1 MKSSAVLNSRQERTA
16 GSTSH
21 FGSSKAVSGSSAI
34 LVGGSS
40 CVFMATPSA
49 DAANHTALQRAPLL
63 DHLVGAGEKH
73 RRNFEPECFGGCQV
87 NYQGETYRLLD
98 RQVFRFGASQNFVNV
113 SGSAAEQVVVIRSIR
128 HQPSR
133 FDVCTSAVHC
143 W

>member
-40 CVFMATPSA
+40 FVFMATPSP

-63 DHLVGAGEKH
+63 HHLVGGRDQR
-73 RRNFEPECFGGCQV
+73 RRNFEIE
-87 NYQGETYRLLD
+87 RLAGLEIDHRSYLVASRAERD
-98 RQVFRFGASQNFVNV
+98 RNPKPPVELASQSMNTEKTNGE
-113 SGSAAEQVVVIRSIR
+113 S
-128 HQPSR
+128 
-133 FDVCTSAVHC
+133 T
-143 W
+143 

>member
-63 DHLVGAGEKH
+63 DHLVGAREQRRRHVEAERLGGFEVDHEHIFH
-73 RRNFEPECFGGCQV
+73 RRLH
-87 NYQGETYRLLD
+87 R
-98 RQVFRFGASQNFVNV
+98 
-113 SGSAAEQVVVIRSIR
+113 
-128 HQPSR
+128 
-133 FDVCTSAVHC
+133 
-143 W
+143 